1 MTHFFLKWIL
11 SRKIICFERK
21 KNALYSN
28 HVFITETAMAAA
40 NGMIE
45 LRMIFVVAWKNSIV
59 IFAKKNLQI
68 LNFQATT
75 KLSSNY

>member
-45 LRMIFVVAWKNSIV
+45 LRMIFVVA
-59 IFAKKNLQI
+59 
-68 LNFQATT
+68 
-75 KLSSNY
+75 